1 MHTSPWPALMQDFDH
16 GQRVDIDIA
25 IQEGIDAIKAVLMLG
40 MDKAVSGVRMD
51 AAGRAITPA
60 VHQNG
65 KGLKSSEGKPKK
77 DKAEAKRQKTEQK
90 QQQQQQNGDEEKG
103 VQLEPT
109 TAFATAM
116 KKAAA
121 AAAAQETT

>member
-1 MHTSPWPALMQDFDH
+1 MQDFDQ
-16 GQRVDIDIA
+16 GQRVDMDIA
-25 IQEGIDAIKAVLMLG
+25 IQEGIDAIKAVLVLG

-60 VHQNG
+60 AHQNG

-77 DKAEAKRQKTEQK
+77 DMAEAKRQKTEQK
-90 QQQQQQNGDEEKG
+90 QQQQQQQQKGDEEKG

-121 AAAAQETT
+121 AAAAEQTT